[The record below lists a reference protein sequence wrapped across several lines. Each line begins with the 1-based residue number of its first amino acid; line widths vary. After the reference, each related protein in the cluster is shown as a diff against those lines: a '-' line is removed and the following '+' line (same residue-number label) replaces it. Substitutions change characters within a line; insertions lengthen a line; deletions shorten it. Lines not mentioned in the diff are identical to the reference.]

1 MSTLLVSV
9 NFNGNIGA
17 VQSYSTITGRFLSQQ
32 RLSGIPTG
40 LAVGRNGLFVGN
52 ASDRFSIITRI
63 AQNQVR
69 TFADPPVGTTDLAI
83 GFNGNL
89 FSLSRQGFIQ
99 EFDGRTGAFI
109 RPLAIGTTFTT
120 GITFGPDGAI
130 YASTVRGN
138 IERVDPRTGRILA
151 TVGFLL
157 PGPRDLA
164 FNRSGQLFVLTA
176 RNGNS
181 VEIIGGPRGPIPFV
195 RGLRTPTSLA
205 FSPQGN
211 LFVADA
217 GFGGVLEFNGTTG
230 AFLRLYQTRSTPQ
243 YIAFSAAQTRRVNGR
258 EQTRITNQPDPL
270 TGLRTEQGLIGITRS
285 DELVNHFARKNG
297 NKNNREPVVKQVSGK
312 ALYQDD
318 SDRKLAMGFGDSDLR
333 TEFSQKQR
341 GLQPQRQEVTPFD
354 SNSSGFSPVAAVISP
369 SHNNLSA

>member
-17 VQSYSTITGRFLSQQ
+17 VQAYNTTTGRLLSQQ

-40 LAVGRNGLFVGN
+40 LAVSRNGLFVGN

-63 AQNQVR
+63 AQNQAR
-69 TFADPPVGTTDLAI
+69 AFADPPIGTTDLAI

-109 RPLAIGTTFTT
+109 RPLAIGTTLTT

-138 IERVDPRTGRILA
+138 IEKVDPRTGRILD

-164 FNRSGQLFVLTA
+164 FNRAGQLFVLTA

-181 VEIIGGPRGPIPFV
+181 VEIIGGPRGPIFPPLVRQIVLFTPFPYMIGFPASILV
-195 RGLRTPTSLA
+195 GLPVNIGLGLLVMIGWILLFLVLNRWFWKRGLRQYS
-205 FSPQGN
+205 GM
-211 LFVADA
+211 
-217 GFGGVLEFNGTTG
+217 G
-230 AFLRLYQTRSTPQ
+230 A
-243 YIAFSAAQTRRVNGR
+243 
-258 EQTRITNQPDPL
+258 
-270 TGLRTEQGLIGITRS
+270 
-285 DELVNHFARKNG
+285 
-297 NKNNREPVVKQVSGK
+297 
-312 ALYQDD
+312 
-318 SDRKLAMGFGDSDLR
+318 
-333 TEFSQKQR
+333 
-341 GLQPQRQEVTPFD
+341 
-354 SNSSGFSPVAAVISP
+354 
-369 SHNNLSA
+369 